1 MIGLTYLDS
10 IQLIDPVVDS
20 YGAPRIGQVE
30 TVPCL
35 FISRTGSAHAANA
48 EGIVSD
54 AELYIDPTHWFVEQN
69 HNRLEEMLVISARF
83 SADSDESWYK
93 IINVRVGE
101 DKLLTNNIDNILVG
115 LKKTTELKYVS

>member
-10 IQLIDPVVDS
+10 IQIVDPVVDS
-20 YGAPRIGQVE
+20 YGAQKIGQVE

-35 FISRTGSAHAANA
+35 FISRTGSAHTANA
-48 EGIVSD
+48 DGIVSD
-54 AELYIDPTHWFVEQN
+54 AELYIDPTHWFVQDN
-69 HNRLEEMLVISARF
+69 WNRLEEMLVIAARF
-83 SADSDESWYK
+83 GADAEESWYK

-115 LKKTTELKYVS
+115 LKKTTEIQYVS